1 MSIVL
6 FIIIEADYNVTCLR
20 IYYLIKE
27 LFLILLTTN
36 KFFGIKY
43 CIVVYT

>member
-20 IYYLIKE
+20 IYYLIKR
-27 LFLILLTTN
+27 LFFDFIDDE
-36 KFFGIKY
+36 
-43 CIVVYT
+43 